1 MLWKREIF
9 PEVKNTMLDL
19 MGKSGI
25 GITNLNENFSLPGF
39 ENLFSLLKIKEI
51 YESNQYEHILVDCAP
66 TGETLALLKL
76 PELLAWYM
84 EKFFP
89 VGKKNCSYS
98 FSYFKISIQSYTS
111 KC

>member
-1 MLWKREIF
+1 MKFF
-9 PEVKNTMLDL
+9 PEVKKYYVRFN
-19 MGKSGI
+19 GKNGI

-51 YESNQYEHILVDCAP
+51 YETNQYEHILIDCAP

-84 EKFFP
+84 EKFFLLE
-89 VGKKNCSYS
+89 KK
-98 FSYFKISIQSYTS
+98 
-111 KC
+111 